1 MLECALHKLKSLQC
15 SENHHTMV
23 NICQQRINILKVTKE
38 HFTEAMEKTLHES
51 KQQIR
56 VITEQSEADIAKITG
71 DRSDTLSGDRIIHN
85 SQINEPIRRLLST
98 TFESV
103 AAEQERCR
111 VAMMNLRDEMEN
123 VIDNLTSILVLDQEN
138 YGHLNFLV

>member
-1 MLECALHKLKSLQC
+1 
-15 SENHHTMV
+15 MV

>member
-1 MLECALHKLKSLQC
+1 
-15 SENHHTMV
+15 MV
-23 NICQQRINILKVTKE
+23 NICQQRINILKVTKQ

-51 KQQIR
+51 KEQIR
-56 VITEQSEADIAKITG
+56 IITEQSEADIAKITG